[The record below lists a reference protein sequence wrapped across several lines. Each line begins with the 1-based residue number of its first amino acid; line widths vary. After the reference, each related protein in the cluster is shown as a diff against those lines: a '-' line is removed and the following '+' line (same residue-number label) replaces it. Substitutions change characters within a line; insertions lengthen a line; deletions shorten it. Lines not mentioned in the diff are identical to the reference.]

1 MSTLNISLPEA
12 MKRFVET
19 QVDSGLYSSASD
31 YVRALIRVEQQRC
44 AEATL
49 AATLLHG
56 VNQDEVDSLPPA
68 VWAWLQTRLGSPDRA
83 GALDTCRLSG
93 RRLPPAASPSGG
105 VVEPLP
111 LRRVDHDA
119 TPASEPR
126 G

>member
-31 YVRALIRVEQQRC
+31 YVRALIRVEQHRC
-44 AEATL
+44 AEATV

-68 VWAWLQTRLGSPDRA
+68 VWAWLQTRLGAPDRA
-83 GALDTCRLSG
+83 GALATRLLLD
-93 RRLPPAASPSGG
+93 RRLTPAASPSGG
-105 VVEPLP
+105 MVETLP
-111 LRRVDHDA
+111 EKDG
-119 TPASEPR
+119 S
-126 G
+126 